1 MAYPYLIVT
10 FSVLVWLIPPFRHVN
25 RRLFV
30 FFIILAL
37 SDPFSLS
44 LLFVFKMGSNSFYL
58 FPSLLSLIALFD
70 VETLKQKR
78 SWLFFPLVLAVSIVS
93 AYETNSAY
101 ERFLFLAVHFLI
113 VLRIGYLLAQ
123 DLLQTRSISIFYLV
137 LIFYELLILTK
148 FFNILIKVADLNA
161 MTNFYVTTS
170 VQILIG
176 LFFIFYTENDNRI
189 RIRVE

>member
-1 MAYPYLIVT
+1 MAYLYLIVT
-10 FSVLVWLIPPFRHVN
+10 VSVLVWLVPPFRHYN

-44 LLFVFKMGSNSFYL
+44 LLFVFKMETNSFYL

-70 VETLKQKR
+70 VETLKKKKA
-78 SWLFFPLVLAVSIVS
+78 WLFLPLIIAVSVVS
-93 AYETNSAY
+93 AYKTNSAY
-101 ERFLFLAVHFLI
+101 ERFLFLTVHFFI

-148 FFNILIKVADLNA
+148 FFNILIKVADLTA